1 MGTASRLG
9 PVALALALA
18 LGPLAACTGNANR
31 RATPPRNEA
40 AMLTREETA
49 KLATRSNAFAFDLYS
64 RVRSAPGNLALSPAS
79 ITSALAMTWGGA
91 RGQTEV
97 EMRTVL
103 HLDGT
108 PDAVMTAWGSLS
120 RSLQDPSRPLKLRIA
135 NRLFGDKTVAFNADY
150 IERTRAAFDAPLEPV
165 DFKTAADP
173 TRLHINAWVE
183 KQTERRIRDLLPVGA
198 VQALT
203 RLILVNAIYFL
214 ADWAEPFD
222 TSSTMP
228 MPFATGSGPPKQTP
242 TMHHGGTY
250 RIAKADGV
258 TVLEMPYQGGDTAM
272 LVILPD
278 RQDGLEDAERALSAE
293 KLEAWTN
300 ALTSKLVLVALPR
313 FEVNPEGSLA
323 LGETLQALGM
333 PTAFDREKADFTG
346 MANPADP
353 RERIAIDQV
362 FHKAFVKV
370 DEKGTE
376 AAAATAVAMM
386 GGGAPPKMLEFRADH
401 PFLFAIVDRRT
412 GLVLF
417 LGRVTDPTRR

>member
-1 MGTASRLG
+1 MDTAARRLG
-9 PVALALALA
+9 LVLALALA
-18 LGPLAACTGNANR
+18 FGPAACAGAANGG
-31 RATPPRNEA
+31 ATPPRNEA

-49 KLATRSNAFAFDLYS
+49 KLATSSNAFAFDLYAKL
-64 RVRSAPGNLALSPAS
+64 RGAPGNLALSPAS

-91 RGQTEV
+91 RGQTEA
-97 EMRTVL
+97 EMRKVL

-108 PDAVMTAWGSLS
+108 PDAVMTAWGSLA
-120 RSLQDPSRPLKLRIA
+120 RGLQDPSRPLKLRIA
-135 NRLFGDKTVAFNADY
+135 NRLFGEKTVAFDAHY
-150 IERTRAAFDAPLEPV
+150 IDRTRAAFDAPLEPV
-165 DFKTAADP
+165 DFRGASDP
-173 TRLHINAWVE
+173 ARLHINAWVE
-183 KQTERRIRDLLPVGA
+183 KQTERRIQNLLPVGA

-203 RLILVNAIYFL
+203 RLVLVNAIYFL
-214 ADWAEPFD
+214 ADWADPFD

-228 MPFATGSGPPKQTP
+228 MPFATGSGQSRQTP
-242 TMHHGGTY
+242 TMHRGGTY

-258 TVLEMPYQGGDTAM
+258 TVLEMPYQGGDTTM

-278 RQDGLEDAERALSAE
+278 RPDGLESAEQALSAE
-293 KLEAWTN
+293 KLDAWTN
-300 ALTSKLVLVALPR
+300 ALAPKQVLVALPR
-313 FEVNPEGSLA
+313 FEVNPEGSLP

-346 MANPADP
+346 IANPADP

-386 GGGAPPKMLEFRADH
+386 GGGPPPKMLEFRADH
-401 PFLFAIVDRRT
+401 PFLFAIVDQRT
-412 GLVLF
+412 RLVLF
-417 LGRVTDPTRR
+417 LGRVTDPTRP